1 MNRLILII
9 AFLFS
14 CSFYACAQKKPIEK
28 LSERNRLQSS
38 IVLLNNEDSIIP
50 LKGLETRTIGSIN
63 ADVPFDSILNK
74 YEFVQAV
81 LPGDDAPNFNTLI
94 VQVNDRILSD
104 SLFISSLKNYTKT
117 KQLVISG
124 IGSMK
129 NLAKLN
135 DIRVPIIWSE
145 DTSRNAS
152 IMSAEIIFGGVAAK
166 GRLQKTI
173 SPYFKIGSG
182 YSTVQSRLLY
192 SNPEAVGIDGKKLT
206 KDIDAIAK
214 EMIEG
219 KAAPGAVVMIVKD
232 NNVIFEKAYGNHYYN
247 VKEPVKVTDI
257 FDMASVSKIAATT
270 LAVMHLEEENKID
283 LNKTIGDY
291 LKDAQSTNKK
301 DIKLRDVMLHQ
312 AGLVPFIPFYRD
324 LTKNDFRTDS
334 SAAFPVKVAEN
345 YFLRKGYFED
355 VMWPAMLKSSVKP
368 TGKYV
373 YSDLSMYIM
382 QHVVEAQSKMSLDQ
396 YVQKEFYDKLG
407 MYSTGYNPWKRFPS
421 VRIVPTEL
429 DKTFRKSQLIG
440 YVHDQGAAMAGG
452 VAGHAGLFSTAN
464 DLAIYG
470 QLLLNKGTYGG
481 EQYFK
486 PATVEKYT
494 KRYSESS
501 RRGLGFDKWDPD
513 ATNEYPSKLAP
524 PSIFGH
530 TGYTGTAIWMDP
542 DQQLIYIFLSNR
554 VQPDVSPYLSKLEI
568 RSRILDVIYKA
579 LPKK

>member
-1 MNRLILII
+1 
-9 AFLFS
+9 
-14 CSFYACAQKKPIEK
+14 
-28 LSERNRLQSS
+28 
-38 IVLLNNEDSIIP
+38 
-50 LKGLETRTIGSIN
+50 
-63 ADVPFDSILNK
+63 
-74 YEFVQAV
+74 
-81 LPGDDAPNFNTLI
+81 
-94 VQVNDRILSD
+94 
-104 SLFISSLKNYTKT
+104 
-117 KQLVISG
+117 
-124 IGSMK
+124 
-129 NLAKLN
+129 
-135 DIRVPIIWSE
+135 
-145 DTSRNAS
+145 
-152 IMSAEIIFGGVAAK
+152 
-166 GRLQKTI
+166 
-173 SPYFKIGSG
+173 
-182 YSTVQSRLLY
+182 
-192 SNPEAVGIDGKKLT
+192 
-206 KDIDAIAK
+206 
-214 EMIEG
+214 
-219 KAAPGAVVMIVKD
+219 
-232 NNVIFEKAYGNHYYN
+232 
-247 VKEPVKVTDI
+247 
-257 FDMASVSKIAATT
+257 
-270 LAVMHLEEENKID
+270 
-283 LNKTIGDY
+283 
-291 LKDAQSTNKK
+291 
-301 DIKLRDVMLHQ
+301 
-312 AGLVPFIPFYRD
+312 
-324 LTKNDFRTDS
+324 
-334 SAAFPVKVAEN
+334 
-345 YFLRKGYFED
+345 
-355 VMWPAMLKSSVKP
+355 
-368 TGKYV
+368 
-373 YSDLSMYIM
+373 M

>member
-1 MNRLILII
+1 
-9 AFLFS
+9 
-14 CSFYACAQKKPIEK
+14 
-28 LSERNRLQSS
+28 
-38 IVLLNNEDSIIP
+38 LLNNEDSIIP
-50 LKGLETRTIGSIN
+50 LKELENRTIGSIN

-81 LPGDDAPNFNTLI
+81 LPGDDAQNFNTLI
-94 VQVNDRILSD
+94 VQVNDRIFSD
-104 SLFISSLKNYTKT
+104 SLFISDLRNYAKT

-124 IGSMK
+124 IGSME

-166 GRLQKTI
+166 GRLKKPI
-173 SPYFKIGSG
+173 SPNFRIGSG
-182 YSTVQSRLLY
+182 YSTIQSRLLY

-334 SAAFPVKVAEN
+334 SAAFPVKVAES
-345 YFLRKGYFED
+345 YFLRKGYFEN
-355 VMWPAMLKSSVKP
+355 VMWPAMLKSSVKS

-382 QHVVEAQSKMSLDQ
+382 QHVVEAQSKMPLDQ

-407 MYSTGYNPWKRFPS
+407 MYSTEYNPWKRFPS

-513 ATNEYPSKLAP
+513 TTNEYPSKLAP
-524 PSIFGH
+524 SSIFGH

-568 RSRILDVIYKA
+568 RSRILDVIYTA